1 MNTPARKWLI
11 RSVWVLTLGVVA
23 AVAWFKF
30 RNVDDNAA
38 VVGGNGRVEAVE
50 ISIAA
55 KSPGRVTDIL
65 VHEGDFVTAGQVVAR
80 MDTNV
85 LEAGLRQASAQLRQ
99 TGSAIATAQSQ
110 LQQREA
116 EKTAALAVLAQR
128 EAEHEIA
135 KKRQA
140 RSSLLAR
147 EGASSQQEADD
158 DAARVTGAAAAV
170 SAVRAQ
176 VAATDAAIATARA
189 QVAGAESA
197 LDAAKASVERI
208 QVEIADSTL
217 RAPRDGRIQYLV
229 AQPGEV
235 VAGGGR
241 VLNMVDLSD
250 VYVTFFLPT
259 AAVGKVA
266 LGSEARIV
274 LDAAPQFVFPAK
286 VSFVADVAQ
295 FTPKTVETAAERE
308 KFMFRVR
315 ARIPPALLR
324 KHIFQ
329 VKTGLPGMAYVKLD
343 PAAPWPARLAV
354 KLPP

>member
-1 MNTPARKWLI
+1 MNTPARTWLI
-11 RSVWVLTLGVVA
+11 RIVWVLTVAVVA
-23 AVAWFKF
+23 ALAWFKF
-30 RNVDDNAA
+30 RTVEDNPA
-38 VVGGNGRVEAVE
+38 VVGGNGRIEAVE

-80 MDTNV
+80 MDTDV
-85 LEAGLRQASAQLRQ
+85 LEAGLRQAGAQLRQ
-99 TGSAIATAQSQ
+99 TDSAIATAQSQ
-110 LQQREA
+110 LQQRKA
-116 EKTAALAVLAQR
+116 EKAAALAVLAQR
-128 EAEHEIA
+128 EAEREIA

-158 DAARVTGAAAAV
+158 DAARATGAAAAV

-259 AAVGKVA
+259 ASAGKVA
-266 LGSEARIV
+266 LGSAVRIV

-315 ARIPPALLR
+315 ARIPADLLR

-329 VKTGLPGMAYVKLD
+329 VKTGLPGMAYVKID
-343 PAAPWPARLAV
+343 PAAAWPARLAV